1 VLTSLS
7 PQEGKTTVASNLA
20 IALAAINHRVVL
32 IDADLRK
39 PRLHEIFGL
48 DNESGLSTCLTSSSP
63 SAAMARNRTI
73 PNLTVITS
81 GPPSLDATSLLH
93 SPRVKELLENLRK
106 DYDMVLLDTPPMLQM
121 SDARVLGRLAD
132 GVIIVTRAGHT
143 NRDDVVAARQRFAQD
158 GTPVLGT
165 ILNDWNPRSA
175 RHGHYGY
182 GKGYY
187 Q

>member
-1 VLTSLS
+1 
-7 PQEGKTTVASNLA
+7 
-20 IALAAINHRVVL
+20 
-32 IDADLRK
+32 
-39 PRLHEIFGL
+39 
-48 DNESGLSTCLTSSSP
+48 
-63 SAAMARNRTI
+63 
-73 PNLTVITS
+73 
-81 GPPSLDATSLLH
+81 
-93 SPRVKELLENLRK
+93 
-106 DYDMVLLDTPPMLQM
+106 
-121 SDARVLGRLAD
+121 VLGRLAD